1 MSYQIVYPITMAIDA
16 DSFKDAVKQYAKLN
30 YSANIA
36 SLVIT
41 DRQRYMKANL
51 KYYTEGYKNKVGISL
66 FPTVWPSTNSLFV
79 GPNTWPYTTQVS
91 YDTKEYPKTTFV
103 ETPAFVPT
111 IVPINPLGSVF
122 SATTSSPLFSSAS
135 PLSPVYPSNWV
146 PNIIP
151 SSWSSWPWPL

>member
-41 DRQRYMKANL
+41 DRQRYMRANL

-66 FPTVWPSTNSLFV
+66 FPTVWPLNSTDSLFI

-111 IVPINPLGSVF
+111 IVPFNPLGSVF
-122 SATTSSPLFSSAS
+122 SATTPLVSSVS
-135 PLSPVYPSNWV
+135 PSSPVYPSNWV
-146 PNIIP
+146 PSIIP
-151 SSWSSWPWPL
+151 SSWSWPLW